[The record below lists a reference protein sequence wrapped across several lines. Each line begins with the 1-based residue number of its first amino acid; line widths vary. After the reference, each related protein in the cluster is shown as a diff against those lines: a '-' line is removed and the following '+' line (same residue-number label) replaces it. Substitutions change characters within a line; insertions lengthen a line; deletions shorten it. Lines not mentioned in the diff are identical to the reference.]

1 MYITHTLP
9 VLWTLLQTQQELPTL
24 NICNN
29 GLKSCKVT
37 SLQIR
42 HQASNPNKA
51 NHTITVLFI
60 LICVLERRKDDAAH
74 HLF

>member
-1 MYITHTLP
+1 
-9 VLWTLLQTQQELPTL
+9 LQTQQELPTL